1 VAPLVTSVMGVGTG
15 KGVVVTVLTSGLGIG
30 FVVAAF
36 LAFLFLV
43 VGTADADCII
53 MLAVAEGLEML
64 VMVMDSALEHL
75 FAGFAFVLAL
85 VVGWQEVPSIS
96 RPGTREGTTGKG
108 RIGSESPMVLAGIG
122 DGMIGSESSLISAR
136 LLRSAEVGDRR
147 SDSHHPPTGVGNPAS
162 LKFQFE
168 CCNPSANEKL
178 GVMTACENESEDWK
192 PA

>member
-1 VAPLVTSVMGVGTG
+1 MGVGTG

-96 RPGTREGTTGKG
+96 GPGTREGTTGKGMAGSDSTGEG
-108 RIGSESPMVLAGIG
+108 RIGSESPMVLAGTG
-122 DGMIGSESSLISAR
+122 DGMIGIESSLISAR

-168 CCNPSANEKL
+168 CCNPF
-178 GVMTACENESEDWK
+178 SERKIGSDDSL
-192 PA
+192 